1 MNVLID
7 PGHGG
12 QDPGAVAQ
20 GLRECDINLS
30 VAALLAACLKEQGG
44 KTWMT
49 RREDKFVSLR
59 GRTNLEHHLSPDLTI
74 SLHCN
79 AAVNVGAHGFEVWTS
94 IGETASDRAAY
105 HVINAIQNAFPMRR
119 LRYDITDGEQ
129 VWDKDR
135 EKNLWMCRRTFGPAI
150 LVEMGFITHAEEA
163 VWLGTKENQALLAR
177 AIADG
182 AIKWQRERGGK
193 A

>member
-1 MNVLID
+1 MDVLID

-12 QDPGAVAQ
+12 QDPGAVAH
-20 GLRECDINLS
+20 GLCECDINLS
-30 VAALLAACLKEQGG
+30 VGILLAACLTEHGVA
-44 KTWMT
+44 TAMT
-49 RREDKFVSLR
+49 RREDAFISLR

-79 AAVNVGAHGFEVWTS
+79 AATSPDAHGFEVWTS
-94 IGETASDRAAY
+94 IGETASDRAAF
-105 HVINAIQNAFPMRR
+105 HVIRAIQDAFPLRR
-119 LRYDITDGEQ
+119 LRYDVAADEQ
-129 VWDKDR
+129 AWDLDR

-163 VWLGTKENQALLAR
+163 AWLADQENQAELAR

-182 AIKWQRERGGK
+182 AVRWWRERGGE